1 MLTPT
6 LTAPVDCRL
15 ALRLVAPRGA
25 LHAVAG
31 GDQIAHLQAV

>member
-15 ALRLVAPRGA
+15 ALRLVAPRVPST
-25 LHAVAG
+25 LLLVETRSRTYKR
-31 GDQIAHLQAV
+31 